1 MKTPYNLVFKPQE
14 LVYANPVEKLPE
26 WCRFPISFA
35 ERCQYYRLRD
45 MEIVSQQIHCSPFYI
60 DMFEIRANNPMYLR
74 FKIPR
79 RQLFLYFMLGG
90 TLSISSGSKCP
101 VTQVHANT
109 FAMLYYG
116 SGQYM
121 AHTGKGHHPV
131 LFVNMAPEWLENI
144 STDFPGL
151 QFILEKFR
159 HSSRPYLLMHPCR
172 IDRRVQRW
180 LYKVYSYS
188 RNNMGA
194 LDGNLR
200 KYLSYI
206 LGYYNSVLG
215 PQYHK
220 LAYRVKMYLDD
231 HYRSSLL
238 NARFLALQ
246 FQVTERTLR
255 NHFKREY
262 GITPHEYYSKLRIT
276 DAIAQMEHS
285 NLSAKDV
292 YVSVGYNDERS
303 FRYALSRYLKNR

>member
-1 MKTPYNLVFKPQE
+1 MTTPYNLIFKPQE
-14 LVYANPVEKLPE
+14 LIYANPIEKLPE
-26 WCRFPISFA
+26 WCRFPMSFV
-35 ERCQYYRLRD
+35 ERCHCYRLQE
-45 MEIVSQQIHCSPFYI
+45 MEIVSQQMPCSPFYI
-60 DMFEIRANNPMYLR
+60 DMFDIKANRPMAVP
-74 FKIPR
+74 FEIPR

-90 TLSISSGSKCP
+90 TLSITSGDRCP
-101 VTQVHANT
+101 VTQVQTNT
-109 FAMLYYG
+109 FAMLYYD
-116 SGQYM
+116 SGRYT
-121 AHTGKGHHPV
+121 AHTGKGHHTI

-144 STDFPGL
+144 STGFPGL

-159 HSSRPYLLMHPCR
+159 RSSRPYHMMHPCP
-172 IDRRVQRW
+172 IDRKVQRW

-188 RNNMGA
+188 RNNTGA

-206 LGYYNSVLG
+206 LGHYNTVLG

-220 LAYRVKMYLDD
+220 LAHRVKMYLDD
-231 HYRSSLL
+231 QYRNSLL

-262 GITPHEYYSKLRIT
+262 GMTPYEYYSRLRIT
-276 DAIAQMEHS
+276 NAIAQMEH
-285 NLSAKDV
+285 NDLSAKDV
-292 YVSVGYNDERS
+292 YVSFGYNDERS